1 MCLLASTLLHSRDF
15 KLQIFKKIVRF
26 FLHYVLNVLEL
37 WVAFVVT
44 EYSQLLRHVC
54 CHLMFDK
61 SKVKIKI
68 LQMSECVI
76 CFSEFGIEANR
87 IAYRQV
93 YMLVSCVFNLIL
105 LGFFSK
111 ILTCINIYFLWY
123 WHHFCLIVCCL
134 LYQYLIFKK
143 TVVINIYAQGIHA
156 LFILLYFEFYCLW
169 NF

>member
-1 MCLLASTLLHSRDF
+1 MLIGAFWQSGTYYMSESTVIAGELASFMCLLASTLLHSRDF

-87 IAYRQV
+87 MAYRQV

-105 LGFFSK
+105 LVF
-111 ILTCINIYFLWY
+111 
-123 WHHFCLIVCCL
+123 
-134 LYQYLIFKK
+134 Q
-143 TVVINIYAQGIHA
+143 
-156 LFILLYFEFYCLW
+156 
-169 NF
+169 